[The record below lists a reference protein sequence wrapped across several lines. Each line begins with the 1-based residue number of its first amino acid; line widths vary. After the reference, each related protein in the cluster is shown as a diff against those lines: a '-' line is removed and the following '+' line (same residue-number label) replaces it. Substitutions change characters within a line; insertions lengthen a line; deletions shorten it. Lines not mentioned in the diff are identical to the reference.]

1 MARLWRVGLILVATA
16 SLAACKAKAQ
26 APKSVVLDDF
36 ERAPVAG
43 NRHFDPAEAL
53 RQPTYPSTD
62 FDLATSGYAT
72 LSPINKEAARAAKDK
87 ALYKFIQGKTAAKVR
102 FTVPGDYKK
111 KYGPGGKIVEDFPI
125 TWETGFAINTDS
137 RSPLKQTDLSVFR
150 FLSFRVFNP
159 VATSQTLTVRF
170 NDAASASTR
179 TAVVIPQ
186 GESEVELPLD
196 QLGDARLNLG
206 DIRGVTLFLDTA
218 KQDVDPFLVF
228 DQLALY
234 DTDAATRIKLA
245 AEEGADES
253 GDDEDWDEEE
263 EGVRKVNVVH
273 PGDVSPTAAAAAVSP
288 AAQ

>member
-1 MARLWRVGLILVATA
+1 MA

-36 ERAPVAG
+36 ERAPLSASRV
-43 NRHFDPAEAL
+43 FDPSEAL

-62 FDLATSGYAT
+62 FDLATSGYAV
-72 LSPINKEAARAAKDK
+72 LSPINKDAARAAKDK

-102 FTVPGDYKK
+102 FTVPSDYRKK
-111 KYGPGGKIVEDFPI
+111 SDERFPI
-125 TWETGFAINTDS
+125 TWETGVGLSTDS
-137 RSPLKQTDLSVFR
+137 RTPLKQSDWSAFR
-150 FLSFRVFNP
+150 YLSFRVFNP
-159 VATSQTLTVRF
+159 AAKAQTLYVRF

-179 TAVVIPQ
+179 TAVAIPQ
-186 GESEVELPLD
+186 GESEVELPLG
-196 QLGDARLNLG
+196 QLADARLNPA
-206 DIRGVTLFLDTA
+206 DIRGLTLFLDSA
-218 KQDVDPFLVF
+218 GQDVDPVLIF

-273 PGDVSPTAAAAAVSP
+273 PGDALPAAPVAVSP
-288 AAQ
+288 SAQ